1 MVIQWICVPGVSPG
15 TQGRISARLETLVQ
29 KTLTDALV
37 RSINPPETGRLEV
50 TDARCRGLALRVTS
64 SGAKSW
70 SFRFRDPLTSEVQ
83 RMTLGTYPDVTL
95 GAARERADD
104 LRRLVASG
112 RNPIAEK
119 KKEREEA
126 ETRTFGALASR
137 YLQEHAYRFKR
148 SASRDDRNLELHVLP
163 HWRDR
168 RFDGIR
174 RSDVIALL
182 EGMISNGLGT
192 QANRI
197 QALISKV
204 FSFAVDCEL
213 LGANPCTRLRK
224 RGVENVGERVLSD
237 AELRLFWAGIVFPP
251 ISYQAGLALRIAA
264 TTATRVSEVA
274 EAAKAEFQYLDDPS
288 RSAWILPAARS
299 KNGRAH
305 YVPLVGLAREAVL
318 EAFELAGESA
328 WLFPSSAVANAP
340 IKGHALSVAMM
351 RFQAGLKPGE
361 DLASGG
367 RKKAPEERLQRRGAK
382 AALLASPAHA
392 EAVESWRKVPPTPHD
407 LRRTLNTRL
416 SELGVVREDREAV
429 LNHTPKGVNAVHYD
443 LYDRAREK
451 RRALSLWN
459 EALSSIL
466 EGRQA
471 GADIVPLRANSNR
484 LG

>member
-1 MVIQWICVPGVSPG
+1 M
-15 TQGRISARLETLVQ
+15 Q
-29 KTLTDALV
+29 KSLTDALV
-37 RSINPPETGRLEV
+37 RSIAAPETGRIQIS
-50 TDARCRGLALRVTS
+50 DARCSGLALRVSS

-70 SFRFRDPLTSEVQ
+70 SFRFRDPLTNRDE
-83 RMTLGTYPDVTL
+83 RMTLGSYPDVTL
-95 GAARERADD
+95 ADARERVDQ

-112 RNPIAEK
+112 RNPITEK
-119 KKEREEA
+119 KKEREEVD
-126 ETRTFGALASR
+126 TKTFGALASR
-137 YLQEHAYRFKR
+137 YLREHAYRFKR
-148 SASRDDRNLELHVLP
+148 SAPRDDRNLELHVLP

-168 RFDGIR
+168 RFDEIR

-182 EGMISNGLGT
+182 EGMISSGLST

-224 RGVENVGERVLSD
+224 RGVENVSERVLSD
-237 AELRLFWAGIVFPP
+237 AELQLFWAGIILPP
-251 ISYQAGLALRIAA
+251 VSYQAGLALRIAA
-264 TTATRVSEVA
+264 TTAARVSEIA
-274 EAAKAEFQYLDDPS
+274 EAAKSEFQYLDDPS

-318 EAFELAGESA
+318 EAFQRAGESP
-328 WLFPSSAVANAP
+328 WLFPSTAVSDAP

-351 RFQAGLKPGE
+351 RFQAGLEPGE
-361 DLASGG
+361 DLASEV
-367 RKKAPEERLQRRGAK
+367 RIKTPEERLQRREAK
-382 AALLASPAHA
+382 AALLASPAHE
-392 EAVESWRKVPPTPHD
+392 EAVETWRKVPPTPHD

-459 EALSSIL
+459 DALSSIL
-466 EGRQA
+466 EGRQT
-471 GADIVPLRANSNR
+471 GADIVPLRANSSR

>member
-1 MVIQWICVPGVSPG
+1 M
-15 TQGRISARLETLVQ
+15 Q
-29 KTLTDALV
+29 KILTDTLV
-37 RSINPPETGRLEV
+37 RSINPPETGRLEI

-70 SFRFRDPLTSEVQ
+70 SFRFRDPLTGEVQ

-95 GAARERADD
+95 AMAREGADD
-104 LRRLVASG
+104 LRRVVASG

-119 KKEREEA
+119 KKEREAA

-148 SASRDDRNLELHVLP
+148 SAFRDDRNLELHVLP

-168 RFDGIR
+168 RFDEIR

-182 EGMISNGLGT
+182 EGMVSGGLGT

-224 RGVENVGERVLSD
+224 RGVEKVNERVLSD
-237 AELRLFWAGIVFPP
+237 AELRLFWAGIVLPP
-251 ISYQAGLALRIAA
+251 VSHQAGLALRIAA
-264 TTATRVSEVA
+264 TTAARVSEIA
-274 EAAKAEFQYLDDPS
+274 EAARDEFQYLDDPA

-318 EAFELAGESA
+318 EAFKLAGEYT
-328 WLFPSSAVANAP
+328 WLFPSSTVADAP

-351 RFQAGLKPGE
+351 RFRAGLELEKNPA
-361 DLASGG
+361 LGG
-367 RKKAPEERLQRRGAK
+367 RKKAPEERLQRREAK
-382 AALLASPAHA
+382 ATLLASATHA
-392 EAVESWRKVPPTPHD
+392 RAIESWRKVPPTPHD

-451 RRALSLWN
+451 RRALSLWDD
-459 EALSSIL
+459 ALSSIL
-466 EGRQA
+466 EECRT
-471 GADIVPLRANSNR
+471 RAEVNSPEGQLLKIAIGSN
-484 LG
+484 

>member
-1 MVIQWICVPGVSPG
+1 
-15 TQGRISARLETLVQ
+15 
-29 KTLTDALV
+29 
-37 RSINPPETGRLEV
+37 
-50 TDARCRGLALRVTS
+50 
-64 SGAKSW
+64 
-70 SFRFRDPLTSEVQ
+70 
-83 RMTLGTYPDVTL
+83 MTLGTYPDVTL
-95 GAARERADD
+95 GSARVRADD

-126 ETRTFGALASR
+126 ETKTFGALASR

-168 RFDGIR
+168 RFDEIR

-182 EGMISNGLGT
+182 EGMLSNGLGT
-192 QANRI
+192 QANRV

-237 AELRLFWAGIVFPP
+237 AELRLFWAGIVLPP
-251 ISYQAGLALRIAA
+251 VSYQAGLALRIAA
-264 TTATRVSEVA
+264 TTAARVSEIA
-274 EAAKAEFQYLDDPS
+274 EASKAELQYLDDPA
-288 RSAWILPAARS
+288 RAAWILPAARS

-305 YVPLVGLAREAVL
+305 YIPLVGLAREAVL
-318 EAFELAGESA
+318 EAFELAGEST
-328 WLFPSSAVANAP
+328 WLFPSSAITDTS

-351 RFQAGLKPGE
+351 RFRAGLELAEEPAVRARRKSPE
-361 DLASGG
+361 D
-367 RKKAPEERLQRRGAK
+367 RLQRRLAK
-382 AALLASPAHA
+382 AALLASAAHEKA
-392 EAVESWRKVPPTPHD
+392 IESWRMAPPTPHD

-443 LYDRAREK
+443 LYDRGREK

-459 EALSSIL
+459 DTLVSIV
-466 EGRQA
+466 EGRQE
-471 GADIVPLRANSNR
+471 DTKIVPLRAISDP
-484 LG
+484 LK